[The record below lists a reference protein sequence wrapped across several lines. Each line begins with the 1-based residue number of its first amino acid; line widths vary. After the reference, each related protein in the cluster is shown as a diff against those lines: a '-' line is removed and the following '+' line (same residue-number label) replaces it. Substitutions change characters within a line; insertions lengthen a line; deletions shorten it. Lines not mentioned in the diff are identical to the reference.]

1 MNRNVLRLLALV
13 AVVTAVVLAFLVFA
27 AATSAKVPEAV
38 DAPTGTL
45 CPPPADG
52 SNQKEWCALDN
63 VERFKGTLNNAGFS
77 LHEAEFAYFDFVD
90 MNCQNKMYT
99 TLANNPWPNA
109 YMVMTGTQRLEDRTP
124 PYDKFWDK
132 FSWNYQLREDE
143 AFVLVG
149 QTPPKARYFSFQTT
163 ALMVPGDEWT
173 PTRWKPVGINV
184 GDNTNNLTIRTIG
197 PDPFDAPIV
206 YIITGNRETERRV
219 RAAARA
225 AGYPDAIINVEAVSS
240 RIVPLGIGPQGTIFV
255 TAARAAVADD
265 QGAMNDYIINANE
278 YIKAFR
284 LTPVDDPSQPPG
296 PEPVLPADPEPVP
309 ILRVK
314 GTGHTEMELWPAA
327 QKLREAILRKYANDP
342 HYDFKELDTKIWTLD
357 TPSIWPSSHGPT
369 LSCEKPYVVLQR
381 GVFMGGGNRD
391 TNYLATY
398 PNFKFLPGADDFV
411 ILYGVNHQ
419 TTGKASYSSF
429 CLYADEKRWLG
440 VGTKTSPHFD
450 EDGGNPGNAG
460 DSARYYLCPDDPKQ
474 CDPDVQYLY
483 AWKIARHC
491 DDGEPFC
498 METAVENTVFS
509 RPDDSTYTCKANAEH
524 PDFIKEDSEL
534 FFLFRS
540 YMEPDTKVGPDDNEL
555 VYDRAIYFG
564 PYFVMPR

>member
-1 MNRNVLRLLALV
+1 MKANKRFLV
-13 AVVTAVVLAFLVFA
+13 AVVAVLTAGLAVLLLIGMANAQKAPPGDA
-27 AATSAKVPEAV
+27 AKS
-38 DAPTGTL
+38 
-45 CPPPADG
+45 PPDPKP
-52 SNQKEWCALDN
+52 SREYQWSALDN
-63 VERFKGTLNNAGFS
+63 VDRFTQTLEAANFS
-77 LHEAEFAYFDFVD
+77 VYEAQFAYVD
-90 MNCQNKMYT
+90 LVDLNCQNKLIT
-99 TLANNPWPNA
+99 SLANNPWPNA
-109 YMVMTGTQRLEDRTP
+109 YLVITNSQILEKTANEDDPLLSRVFDNFP
-124 PYDKFWDK
+124 FFW
-132 FSWNYQLREDE
+132 QLGEDE
-143 AFVLVG
+143 AWVMVG
-149 QTPPKARYFSFQTT
+149 QTPPDARYFSFATT
-163 ALMVPGDEWT
+163 ALLVRGDPGSPT
-173 PTRWKPVGINV
+173 PWKIVGANV

-197 PDPFDAPIV
+197 PDPFEAPIV

-225 AGYPDAIINVEAVSS
+225 AGYPDAIINVETISPKLA
-240 RIVPLGIGPQGTIFV
+240 PLGIGPGGSTFF
-255 TAARAAVADD
+255 TAARAAAAKDD
-265 QGAMNDYIINANE
+265 AELRAYITDPPM
-278 YIKAFR
+278 KVFR
-284 LTPVDDPSQPPG
+284 LTPKAPLPP
-296 PEPVLPADPEPVP
+296 APEPVP

-327 QKLREAILRKYANDP
+327 QKLREAILRTYANEQ
-342 HYDFKELDTKIWTLD
+342 HYDFKELDTRIWTLD
-357 TPSIWPSSHGPT
+357 TPTIWPSSHGPT

-429 CLYADEKRWLG
+429 SLYADAKRWLG

-509 RPDDSTYTCKANAEH
+509 RPDDSTYTCQANAEH

-540 YMEPDTKVGPDDNEL
+540 YLEPATKVGPDDNEL

-564 PYFVMPR
+564 PYFVMPG